1 MSVRHVG
8 LELHGIRIVL
18 RFQLGP
24 MMTKQDRCQRFVKAR
39 IESRWM
45 RALPGPFVTRR
56 SRSLKPCPRKS
67 GPSSSS
73 TNRTIATGWIKSQ
86 RGKLTSTAGQT
97 AAPCHRRPS
106 YPPRAAL
113 PHRSR
118 SNLLRSD
125 CPPRSSAVAL
135 AWSKQRELS
144 AIRPSLQER
153 EDLSSKWTTMR
164 VG

>member
-1 MSVRHVG
+1 MRHAG
-8 LELHGIRIVL
+8 LELHGIRVVL

-24 MMTKQDRCQRFVKAR
+24 MMTKQGRSQRFGKAT
-39 IESRWM
+39 IGPRWM

-86 RGKLTSTAGQT
+86 RGKLTSTAAQT

-135 AWSKQRELS
+135 AWSRQRESS